1 MIHSAFVFFVVVM
14 LSVGV
19 VEEVLV
25 PAANKVIDVTTPVV
39 EKAIDYVTPSTPT
52 E

>member
-1 MIHSAFVFFVVVM
+1 MIHSAFVFFVVV
-14 LSVGV
+14 LFSIGV
-19 VEEVLV
+19 VEEVVV
-25 PAANKVIDVTTPVV
+25 PTANKVIDVAAPVV